1 MKALSDQNLIQNL
14 YECMPAINPAVA
26 NMETFEFGY
35 LLEPLTPADGW
46 ASVKVEA
53 KVDIE
58 QRVNDSAFYTSIQLR
73 PKVDSKPV
81 MDAQVLALTQTLL
94 VGLAAGVYEPEWIDK
109 HFTFDI
115 RGAFFLH
122 RTQYYSPA
130 ITARL
135 SGKPYRQFEPLQ
147 KQFEGLQAV
156 GYKDFMQANT
166 AVDACFID
174 LTLKLVERLGA
185 PLIIAIAGQTAA
197 GKTEI
202 TERLTAE
209 FEAADKK
216 VTTLEIDHFL
226 LDRDYREANGID
238 SLGLEALHQG
248 LFKACLQEI
257 RQGKPTSMP
266 RYDFISATSSHDLNG
281 NLKDGCQM
289 QTIQPADIIFME
301 GNFPFLDPD
310 IAALIGIKA
319 MYLTEDDVRLK
330 RKWKRDMDYRKK
342 YELYYFLN
350 RYFREQFIM
359 AEKVYRPQ
367 MALCDLI
374 VDTTQASLWLLP
386 ELQTMLETQ
395 L

>member
-1 MKALSDQNLIQNL
+1 
-14 YECMPAINPAVA
+14 
-26 NMETFEFGY
+26 
-35 LLEPLTPADGW
+35 
-46 ASVKVEA
+46 
-53 KVDIE
+53 
-58 QRVNDSAFYTSIQLR
+58 
-73 PKVDSKPV
+73 
-81 MDAQVLALTQTLL
+81 
-94 VGLAAGVYEPEWIDK
+94 
-109 HFTFDI
+109 
-115 RGAFFLH
+115 
-122 RTQYYSPA
+122 
-130 ITARL
+130 
-135 SGKPYRQFEPLQ
+135 
-147 KQFEGLQAV
+147 
-156 GYKDFMQANT
+156 
-166 AVDACFID
+166 
-174 LTLKLVERLGA
+174 
-185 PLIIAIAGQTAA
+185 
-197 GKTEI
+197 
-202 TERLTAE
+202 
-209 FEAADKK
+209 
-216 VTTLEIDHFL
+216 
-226 LDRDYREANGID
+226 
-238 SLGLEALHQG
+238 
-248 LFKACLQEI
+248 
-257 RQGKPTSMP
+257 MP

-281 NLKDGCQM
+281 RLKDGCQM